1 MVKEDLQKWGIP
13 FKKVEELTGFSQSHV
28 SLVLSGKR
36 KNNKIM
42 TVAWELLQQKK
53 KELRGELTG
62 INSRN

>member
-13 FKKVEELTGFSQSHV
+13 LKKVEKITGFSQSHV

-42 TVAWELLQQKK
+42 TAAWELLQQKK

-62 INSRN
+62 TNSRN